1 MEGEGG
7 DGKLD
12 GMQNLAVNDE
22 EAKVTEEE
30 KKEEKKVEKVEETEV
45 EKGIGNVGVIP
56 VDSQPKKASV
66 IFFCCKMNFWW
77 KSCITQ
83 TNISCQDYLQ

>member
-7 DGKLD
+7 DGELD
-12 GMQNLAVNDE
+12 GMQNLAVNNK

-30 KKEEKKVEKVEETEV
+30 KKEKEEKVKNVEETEV
-45 EKGIGNVGVIP
+45 EKGIYKGGVIP
-56 VDSQPKKASV
+56 LDGQPKKASV
-66 IFFCCKMNFWW
+66 IFCCKMNCFW

-83 TNISCQDYLQ
+83 TNICRQDYLQ

>member
-12 GMQNLAVNDE
+12 GMQNLAVNNK

-30 KKEEKKVEKVEETEV
+30 KKEKEEKVKNVEETEV
-45 EKGIGNVGVIP
+45 EKGIDKGGVIP
-56 VDSQPKKASV
+56 LDGQPKKASV
-66 IFFCCKMNFWW
+66 IFFVAK
-77 KSCITQ
+77 
-83 TNISCQDYLQ
+83 

>member
-7 DGKLD
+7 DGELD
-12 GMQNLAVNDE
+12 GMQNLAVNNK

-30 KKEEKKVEKVEETEV
+30 KKEEKKVEEKEV
-45 EKGIGNVGVIP
+45 EKGIDKGGVIP

-66 IFFCCKMNFWW
+66 IFFVAK
-77 KSCITQ
+77 
-83 TNISCQDYLQ
+83 

>member
-7 DGKLD
+7 DGELD
-12 GMQNLAVNDE
+12 GMQNLAVNDK
-22 EAKVTEEE
+22 EAKEE
-30 KKEEKKVEKVEETEV
+30 KKEEKKVEEKEI
-45 EKGIGNVGVIP
+45 EKGIDKGGVIP
-56 VDSQPKKASV
+56 VDGQPKKASV
-66 IFFCCKMNFWW
+66 IFFCCKMSFWW

>member
-12 GMQNLAVNDE
+12 GMQNLAVNDK

-66 IFFCCKMNFWW
+66 IFFVAKLIFGGNFV
-77 KSCITQ
+77 SPQ
-83 TNISCQDYLQ
+83 TNICCQDYLQ